1 MAPSRMPGEDADEG
15 VIQGGQSG
23 NDAQQDQQI

>member
-1 MAPSRMPGEDADEG
+1 MASARVPGQDPDEG

-23 NDAQQDQQI
+23 NDAQRDQQV